1 MRSDNRFADNACNSA
16 LRAPDIQQY
25 LIRAALNSAATMGS
39 GLSPV
44 ALMVVLAVVFVPAGH
59 FLFLCLLLL
68 LGILVHRRRFR
79 MLLLLIEVLVLLW
92 HVILLTKVMCD
103 SAKPRLQQYFELRF
117 QHKVH

>member
-1 MRSDNRFADNACNSA
+1 MGQVLKYQFLQIRPDVQ
-16 LRAPDIQQY
+16 DIQPY
-25 LIRAALNSAATMGS
+25 LMRTALNSAVAAMGS

-79 MLLLLIEVLVLLW
+79 LLLLRIEVLVLLC
-92 HVILLTKVMCD
+92 HINLLTRVMCD
-103 SAKPRLQQYFELRF
+103 SAQKPVPAEL
-117 QHKVH
+117 